1 MAVTEKKILF
11 LCTENAARSPM
22 AEGLMTRAAPGTAVF
37 SAGVGGTHI
46 NPFAIAVM
54 RERGIDL
61 LNHDSRSYEE
71 LGESGFDLIVA
82 LSRPAWDKA
91 REIAATS
98 GTAFEYWDLP
108 DPPPLSGN
116 ENRDQIVDAYRRLR
130 DDIARHIANRFNLAI
145 P

>member
-1 MAVTEKKILF
+1 MAIAEKKILF

-22 AEGLMTRAAPGTAVF
+22 AQGMMAKAAPGTAVL
-37 SAGVGGTHI
+37 SAGVQSTQV

-54 RERGIDL
+54 REQGIDL
-61 LNHDSRSYEE
+61 MNHESRSYEE
-71 LGESGFDLIVA
+71 LGETGFDLIVA

-91 REIAATS
+91 REIAGAS

-108 DPPPLSGN
+108 DPPPLTGN

-130 DDIARHIANRFNLAI
+130 DDIARHIRNRFGI
-145 P
+145 DS